1 MLVEFLLFGA
11 DLVDMTNTTN
21 TIIATIIA
29 SIDVIVIVST
39 VERHSDSLLLLKF
52 RSSVSNVVAHGRL
65 TCKWV
70 LNNYHPF
77 SLLFSN
83 VLH

>member
-11 DLVDMTNTTN
+11 DLVDMTTN
-21 TIIATIIA
+21 DTTIIATIIA
-29 SIDVIVIVST
+29 SIDVIVIASP
-39 VERHSDSLLLLKF
+39 VEQHSDSLLFVQF
-52 RSSVSNVVAHGRL
+52 RSSASNVVAHGR
-65 TCKWV
+65 

>member
-1 MLVEFLLFGA
+1 
-11 DLVDMTNTTN
+11 MTTTNN
-21 TIIATIIA
+21 TIITTIIA
-29 SIDVIVIVST
+29 SIDVIVIVSS
-39 VERHSDSLLLLKF
+39 VEQHSDSLLLLKF
-52 RSSVSNVVAHGRL
+52 RSSVSNFVAHGRL

>member
-11 DLVDMTNTTN
+11 DLVDMTTTNN

-39 VERHSDSLLLLKF
+39 VEQHSDSLLLLKF

-65 TCKWV
+65 TCKQV

>member
-11 DLVDMTNTTN
+11 DLVDMTTTNN
-21 TIIATIIA
+21 TIIATIIV

-39 VERHSDSLLLLKF
+39 VEQHSDSLLFVQF
-52 RSSVSNVVAHGRL
+52 RSSASNVVAHGR
-65 TCKWV
+65 

-77 SLLFSN
+77 SLLFSD

>member
-11 DLVDMTNTTN
+11 DLVDMTTNNN

-39 VERHSDSLLLLKF
+39 VEQHSDSLLLLKF

-65 TCKWV
+65 TCK
-70 LNNYHPF
+70 
-77 SLLFSN
+77 
-83 VLH
+83 

>member
-1 MLVEFLLFGA
+1 
-11 DLVDMTNTTN
+11 MTTTN
-21 TIIATIIA
+21 NTITVIATIIASIA

-39 VERHSDSLLLLKF
+39 VEQHSDSLLFVQF
-52 RSSVSNVVAHGRL
+52 RSSASNVVAHGRL

>member
-29 SIDVIVIVST
+29 SIDVTVIVST
-39 VERHSDSLLLLKF
+39 VEQHSDSLLLLKF

>member
-11 DLVDMTNTTN
+11 DLVDMTTTNN

-39 VERHSDSLLLLKF
+39 VEQHSDSLLFVKF
-52 RSSVSNVVAHGRL
+52 MSSASNIVAHGRL

-77 SLLFSN
+77 RLLFSN

>member
-1 MLVEFLLFGA
+1 
-11 DLVDMTNTTN
+11 MTTTNN

-29 SIDVIVIVST
+29 SIDVIVVVST
-39 VERHSDSLLLLKF
+39 VEQHRDSLLFVKF
-52 RSSVSNVVAHGRL
+52 RSSASNVVAHGRL

-83 VLH
+83 V

>member
-1 MLVEFLLFGA
+1 MT
-11 DLVDMTNTTN
+11 TNTT
-21 TIIATIIA
+21 TITVIATIIA

-39 VERHSDSLLLLKF
+39 VEQHSDSLLFVKF
-52 RSSVSNVVAHGRL
+52 RSLASIGHGHGRL

-83 VLH
+83 VLK

>member
-1 MLVEFLLFGA
+1 
-11 DLVDMTNTTN
+11 MTTNNNTT
-21 TIIATIIA
+21 IATIIA

-39 VERHSDSLLLLKF
+39 VEQHSDSLLLLKF
-52 RSSVSNVVAHGRL
+52 RSSVSNFVADGRL

>member
-1 MLVEFLLFGA
+1 
-11 DLVDMTNTTN
+11 MTTTNNTT
-21 TIIATIIA
+21 IATIIA

-39 VERHSDSLLLLKF
+39 VEQHSDSLLFVKF
-52 RSSVSNVVAHGRL
+52 RSSASNVVAHGRL

-83 VLH
+83 VLK

>member
-1 MLVEFLLFGA
+1 
-11 DLVDMTNTTN
+11 MTTTNN

-29 SIDVIVIVST
+29 SIDVIVIVLT
-39 VERHSDSLLLLKF
+39 VEQHSDSLLLLKF

-83 VLH
+83 VLK